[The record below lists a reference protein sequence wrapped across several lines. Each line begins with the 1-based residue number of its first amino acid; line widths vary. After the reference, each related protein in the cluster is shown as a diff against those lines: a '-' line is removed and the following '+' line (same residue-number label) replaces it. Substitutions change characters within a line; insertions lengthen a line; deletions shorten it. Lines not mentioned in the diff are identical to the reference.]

1 MLWQIGMWSIFITA
15 IWRKDKVMKRE
26 FVSTEV
32 YVRADAERF
41 RPDEITEIP
50 AGMYQCIYCSSFDTE
65 KELACKLLDQVEKNG
80 YTIAGDYLC
89 ETIVETP
96 IFEKDE
102 RGMFLRLQVPVN
114 VR

>member
-1 MLWQIGMWSIFITA
+1 
-15 IWRKDKVMKRE
+15 MKRE

-80 YTIAGDYLC
+80 YTLQGIISVRLLW
-89 ETIVETP
+89 
-96 IFEKDE
+96 KHL
-102 RGMFLRLQVPVN
+102 FLRRMKEECFCGFRCL
-114 VR
+114 

>member
-1 MLWQIGMWSIFITA
+1 MNRTRKQGNNACGAGRRETA
-15 IWRKDKVMKRE
+15 GRRFSRK
-26 FVSTEV
+26 
-32 YVRADAERF
+32 
-41 RPDEITEIP
+41 

>member
-1 MLWQIGMWSIFITA
+1 MRLQRS
-15 IWRKDKVMKRE
+15 RRE
-26 FVSTEV
+26 C
-32 YVRADAERF
+32 
-41 RPDEITEIP
+41 IK
-50 AGMYQCIYCSSFDTE
+50 CIYCSSFDTE

>member
-1 MLWQIGMWSIFITA
+1 MEHIYYRNPGT

-32 YVRADAERF
+32 YVRADERHF
-41 RPDEITEIP
+41 RPEEITQIP

-89 ETIVETP
+89 ETIVDTP
-96 IFEKDE
+96 IFERDE

>member
-1 MLWQIGMWSIFITA
+1 MGFEKLLIA
-15 IWRKDKVMKRE
+15 H
-26 FVSTEV
+26 
-32 YVRADAERF
+32 
-41 RPDEITEIP
+41 
-50 AGMYQCIYCSSFDTE
+50 CSPTLASLKIANLFSYSFETE
-65 KELACKLLDQVEKNG
+65 KELAGKLLDQVEKNG

>member
-1 MLWQIGMWSIFITA
+1 MRSQRS
-15 IWRKDKVMKRE
+15 RQ
-26 FVSTEV
+26 
-32 YVRADAERF
+32 
-41 RPDEITEIP
+41 
-50 AGMYQCIYCSSFDTE
+50 GMYQCIYCSSFDTE

-102 RGMFLRLQVPVN
+102 RGMFLAASGACKCE
-114 VR
+114 VREKIVLNLPLTLYLV